1 MQERELLKK
10 LCRHRPQ
17 ALETAIRQYGIYVA
31 AVARSVLGLS
41 GTTEDAEEITADV
54 FYALWVHADTV
65 WPGKL
70 KPWLGAV
77 ARNRAKDVLRKRRPT
92 LPMDEDVL
100 SIPAES
106 LEEQAVLEAQ
116 KQALLAAVESMKEP
130 DREIFLR
137 YYYYFETMEE
147 IALRLEMPVGTV
159 KAKLHRGRK
168 RLKDTLTE
176 QEVSI

>member
-1 MQERELLKK
+1 M
-10 LCRHRPQ
+10 CS
-17 ALETAIRQYGIYVA
+17 ASA
-31 AVARSVLGLS
+31 AP
-41 GTTEDAEEITADV
+41 
-54 FYALWVHADTV
+54 HC
-65 WPGKL
+65 
-70 KPWLGAV
+70 PWMRMCFRFR
-77 ARNRAKDVLRKRRPT
+77 RNP
-92 LPMDEDVL
+92 
-100 SIPAES
+100 